1 LGVGFLCRFHSLK
14 IAQQLASDQHLE
26 DAAMHQELEK
36 TVAARKIQL
45 KSFRLYIGLKARSNF
60 KNMVQTRSF
69 EGRLVI
75 DHQRR
80 EIDIQVDTTGKAK
93 SSGIGKSGPEA
104 FQSVA
109 GLSGGEKSFSNA
121 CFVTSMWEAM
131 DCPLRC
137 MDEYDVF
144 MDAMNRTVTTKMLI
158 EIARSHPHR
167 QFVFLSPLGMNA
179 LK

>member
-1 LGVGFLCRFHSLK
+1 MRTAYAEAVQDNTQEK
-14 IAQQLASDQHLE
+14 ILHEELAQTLE
-26 DAAMHQELEK
+26 S
-36 TVAARKIQL
+36 RKMQL
-45 KSFRLYIGLKARSNF
+45 KSFRLYVGLKARHNF
-60 KNMVQTRSF
+60 KKMVQTRSF
-69 EGRLVI
+69 EGRLKI
-75 DHQRR
+75 DHGLR
-80 EIDIQVDTTGKAK
+80 EIDILVDTTGKAVNQ
-93 SSGIGKSGPEA
+93 GDEKSGDDA
-104 FQSVA
+104 YQSVV

-158 EIARSHPHR
+158 DIARQHPHR
-167 QFVFLSPLGMNA
+167 QFVFLSPLGMKA